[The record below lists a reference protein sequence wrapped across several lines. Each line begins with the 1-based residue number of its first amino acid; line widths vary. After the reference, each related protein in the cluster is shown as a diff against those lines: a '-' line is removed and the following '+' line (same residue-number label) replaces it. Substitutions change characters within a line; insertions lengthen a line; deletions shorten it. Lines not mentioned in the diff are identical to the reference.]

1 MEVTISRF
9 WSIDDDEGLSRASIL
24 FKRPRVDGQ
33 IANLV
38 FDFIWANVLTPKK
51 LMQKGNY
58 DFTLYFDTIRSTH
71 KFFYDSVY
79 NTDTVKFRPAFKD
92 RQLNGVT
99 TKEVSIFGYS
109 NRFNELITPLEY
121 ANLVYDMF
129 GSYLVETFK
138 KITKVEL
145 DSIKSQMDID
155 AINQFPFPASFDA
168 QQYSGD
174 NGRVEKRMVNF
185 VVDETSEAF
194 MFRDRYLEHYGL

>member
-1 MEVTISRF
+1 MKVTIERF
-9 WSIDDDEGLSRASIL
+9 WSINDDEGMSRAAIL

-38 FDFIWANVLTPKK
+38 FDFIHTHLLLPKK

-58 DFTLYFDTIRSTH
+58 EFTLYFDTIRKTH

-79 NTDTVKFRPAFKD
+79 NTDTVKFKPAFRD
-92 RQLNGVT
+92 RKYKGIT

-109 NRFNELITPLEY
+109 NHFNELITPAEY
-121 ANLVYDMF
+121 AHLVYDMF
-129 GSYLVETFK
+129 GSYLVESFK
-138 KITKVEL
+138 KISKEEL
-145 DSIKSQMDID
+145 DSAKQQMDFE

-174 NGRVEKRMVNF
+174 SGGVEKQIVNF
-185 VVDETSEAF
+185 VVDESSEAF
-194 MFRDRYLEHYGL
+194 MFRDKYIEHYGF